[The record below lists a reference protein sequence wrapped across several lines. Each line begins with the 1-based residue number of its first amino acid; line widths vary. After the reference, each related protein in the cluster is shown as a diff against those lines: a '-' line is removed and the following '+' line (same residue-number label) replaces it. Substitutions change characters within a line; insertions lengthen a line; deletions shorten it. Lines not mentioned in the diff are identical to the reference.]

1 MEKYLANANQSII
14 DLISPCQGHYSLEK
28 TAVVASNTGD
38 TPVHYGGTGVCLES
52 PKNTNSMSFL
62 LYRTK

>member
-14 DLISPCQGHYSLEK
+14 DLISPSQGHYSLEK

-38 TPVHYGGTGVCLES
+38 TPMPYGGTGVFWNHQ
-52 PKNTNSMSFL
+52 K
-62 LYRTK
+62 